1 MSSGTPAPSPGFA
14 GMDPRA
20 KMVRDQIAAR
30 GVTDPRVLRAMEEVP
45 REAFIESVA
54 PFFDGPQPIGEG
66 QTISQPYIVA
76 LMAEAAR
83 IAPADRVLEV
93 GAGSGYAAAVLARL
107 AAHVVAVERH
117 ASLASEARSRLSRLG
132 VLNVE
137 VVEGDGS
144 LGWPALAPF
153 DAIVVSAAAPRAPRA
168 LLDQLAPGGRLVIP
182 VGPREGPQ
190 RLLRIAKDGREEE
203 LALVR
208 FVPLLGAGGF

>member
-1 MSSGTPAPSPGFA
+1 
-14 GMDPRA
+14 MDLRER
-20 KMVRDQIAAR
+20 MVRDQIAAR
-30 GVTDPRVLRAMEEVP
+30 GIRDLRVLRAMEEVP
-45 REAFIESVA
+45 REAFVAGDA

-117 ASLASEARSRLSRLG
+117 ATLASEARVRLARLG

-137 VVEGDGS
+137 VFDGDGS
-144 LGWPALAPF
+144 LGWPSLAPF
-153 DAIVVSAAAPRAPRA
+153 DAIVVSAAAPAPPPA
-168 LLDQLAPGGRLVIP
+168 LLDQLAENGRLVIP
-182 VGPREGPQ
+182 VGPRGGPQ
-190 RLLRIAKDGREEE
+190 RLLRLTPEGKEEE

-208 FVPLLGAGGF
+208 FVPLLGAGGFPA